1 MESFKDLE
9 RAGWNSKA
17 RGYDELTGTITAQA
31 IDPLLDA
38 VGAKPGMRLLDVACG
53 TGLLASAAAERG
65 LEVIGVDFAKSMVAE
80 AKRKHRNA
88 EFQVGDAEA
97 LPFDDATFDAVTCP
111 FGLLHLADPDA
122 AIAQAYRVLKPGGR
136 FAFTVWCDP
145 DKAKFFEIV
154 LNAIKRHGRLDVPLP
169 PAPPQF
175 RFSDHEEARRSLEA
189 QGFIDARANDLPIM
203 LATTSEGL
211 LKFIQQ
217 GTVRMSMVLDGQSPA
232 ARDAIHRAIV
242 EGAEP
247 YRAGV
252 GLRIPN
258 PAVLASGVKPSL
270 G

>member
-31 IDPLLDA
+31 IDPLLES

-53 TGLLASAAAERG
+53 TGLLAAAAAERG
-65 LEVIGVDFAKSMVAE
+65 LKVTGVDFARSMVAE
-80 AKRKHRNA
+80 AKRKHKNV
-88 EFQVGDAEA
+88 EFHVGDAETLA
-97 LPFDDATFDAVTCP
+97 FDNGTFDVVTCL

-122 AIAQAYRVLKPGGR
+122 AIAQAFRVLKPGGR

-154 LNAIKRHGRLDVPLP
+154 LNAIKSHGTLDVPLP
-169 PAPPQF
+169 PAPPLF

-189 QGFIDARANDLPIM
+189 QGFIDVRAADLPIV
-203 LATTSEGL
+203 LATTSQGL
-211 LKFIQQ
+211 LDFIRQ
-217 GTVRMSMVLDGQSPA
+217 GTVRMSMVLDRQSPA
-232 ARDAIHRAIV
+232 AKDAIHRAII
-242 EGAEP
+242 ERAEP
-247 YRAGV
+247 YRVGV

-258 PAVLASGVKPSL
+258 PAVLASGVKPSI
-270 G
+270 

>member
-9 RAGWNSKA
+9 RAGWNNNA

-31 IDPLLDA
+31 IDPLLEA

-53 TGLLASAAAERG
+53 TGLLAGAAAERG
-65 LEVIGVDFAKSMVAE
+65 LRVVGVDFAGSMVEQAR
-80 AKRKHRNA
+80 RKHRKA
-88 EFQVGDAEA
+88 EFQLGDAEA
-97 LPFDDATFDAVTCP
+97 LAFDDSSFDVVTCL

-122 AIAQAYRVLKPGGR
+122 AIAQAFRVLKPGGR

-154 LNAIKRHGRLDVPLP
+154 LSAIKRHGTLDVPLP
-169 PAPPQF
+169 SAPPLF

-189 QGFIDARANDLPIM
+189 KGFIDARATDLPIL
-203 LATTSEGL
+203 LATTSQGL
-211 LKFIQQ
+211 LDFIQQ
-217 GTVRMSMVLDGQSPA
+217 GTVRMAMVLDHQSPA
-232 ARDAIHRAIV
+232 AKDAIHRAII

-247 YRAGV
+247 YRSGV

-258 PAVLASGVKPSL
+258 PAVLASGMKPMIT
-270 G
+270 

>member
-9 RAGWNSKA
+9 RAGWNTNA
-17 RGYDELTGTITAQA
+17 HGYDELTGTITAQA
-31 IDPLLDA
+31 IEPLLDA
-38 VGAKPGMRLLDVACG
+38 VGAKAGMRLLDVACG
-53 TGLLASAAAERG
+53 TGLLSGAAAERG
-65 LEVIGVDFAKSMVAE
+65 LNVVGVDFARSMIAE
-80 AKRKHRNA
+80 AKRKRRNG
-88 EFQVGDAEA
+88 EFHVGDAEA
-97 LPFDDATFDAVTCP
+97 LAFEDASFDVVTCL

-122 AIAQAYRVLKPGGR
+122 AIAQAFRVLKPGGR

-145 DKAKFFEIV
+145 GKAKFFDIV
-154 LNAIKRHGRLDVPLP
+154 LNAIKSYGRLDVPLP
-169 PAPPQF
+169 PAPPLF

-189 QGFIDARANDLPIM
+189 QGFIDARAADLPIV
-203 LATTSEGL
+203 LTTTSQGL

-217 GTVRMSMVLDGQSPA
+217 GTVRMAMVLDGQSPA
-232 ARDAIHRAIV
+232 AKDAIHRAII

-258 PAVLASGVKPSL
+258 PAVLASGVKPSA